1 MRLKKSQKIKVIEW
15 IAEGLQT
22 DEINKLAEEYN
33 DPFRVSRQQ
42 VDHYRKTRKIQ
53 IEAIKSVDETN
64 ALTTGLSKA
73 EERVKRLQQLA
84 EMLWSDISGGFLW
97 LEDVKGVGSGEVAE
111 VVEFEK
117 FNQSEVSEFRAILED
132 IAKEVGGRV
141 QKTDIT
147 SGGEIIRVTIK
158 GEDGD

>member
-22 DEINKLAEEYN
+22 DEINKLAGEYN

-53 IEAIKSVDETN
+53 IDAIKSVDENN

-97 LEDVKGVGSGEVAE
+97 LEDVKGVGSGEAAE
-111 VVEFEK
+111 IVEFEK
-117 FNQSEVSEFRAILED
+117 FNQGEISEFRAVLED

-141 QKTDIT
+141 QKTDLTSNGKAIT
-147 SGGEIIRVTIK
+147 LNVKYE
-158 GEDGD
+158 GDE